1 MSINKAQKRILVVD
15 DEDHIRNILMR
26 TLIAEGYDVTGASS
40 GAEAVSRVEDETFDV
55 LISDVRM
62 PGMDGLETVRAIK
75 ARQPDIIAVMA
86 SGVSEEEI
94 AQADAIAAGAIAYF
108 TKPYTLDELLTTL
121 EEVLRGE

>member
-1 MSINKAQKRILVVD
+1 
-15 DEDHIRNILMR
+15 MR

-40 GAEAVSRVEDETFDV
+40 GAEAVSRVEDDTFDV

>member
-40 GAEAVSRVEDETFDV
+40 GAEAVSRVEDDAFDV

>member
-40 GAEAVSRVEDETFDV
+40 GAEAVSRVEDDTFDV

>member
-1 MSINKAQKRILVVD
+1 MSIDAVQKRVLVVD
-15 DEDHIRNILMR
+15 DEDHIRNILVR

-40 GAEAVSRVEDETFDV
+40 GPEAIDKVADNTFDV

-62 PGMDGLETVRAIK
+62 PGMNGLETVRAIK
-75 ARQPDIIAVMA
+75 ARQPKIIAVMA

-108 TKPYTLDELLTTL
+108 TKPYSLDELLITL
-121 EEVLRGE
+121 EEVLLSE